1 MTLTSTPAYIAIV
14 GADHTIVL
22 PEEIP
27 VGAQVTI
34 TVIPPSVSDQGA
46 DMARRSRFEETLA
59 AIQAA
64 STIESRELS
73 EVELDALIKKACK
86 APLELPTSR

>member
-27 VGAQVTI
+27 VGAQVTS
-34 TVIPPSVSDQGA
+34 TVIPSGVSDQT
-46 DMARRSRFEETLA
+46 DDETRRSHFKETLT
-59 AIQAA
+59 AIKAA
-64 STIESRELS
+64 SSAQEKELG
-73 EVELDALIKKACK
+73 
-86 APLELPTSR
+86 

>member
-22 PEEIP
+22 PDEIP

-34 TVIPPSVSDQGA
+34 TVIPSGASDRT
-46 DMARRSRFEETLA
+46 DDETRRSRFKETLT
-59 AIQAA
+59 AIKAA
-64 STIESRELS
+64 SSAESRELS
-73 EVELDALIKKACK
+73 DAELDDLIEKARK
-86 APLELPTSR
+86 APRGK